1 MYSIFGFYKFK
12 KLTTLKSKKKI
23 LDRLFTKNDIRG
35 TIIISSEGLN
45 GTISFKTNKFDNIIK
60 TLKKTFNTKK
70 FDNENLSK
78 YKFQAFHKGKIKIKS
93 ELVPLG
99 IKIKKKISDN
109 ELTPNEWNRFIKR
122 KNTIIIDTRKNFEFK
137 VGTFKDSINPKLNS
151 FREFPKYFK
160 TLNKNQEIGMFCT
173 GGIRCEKAS
182 YYLRKQGFKNVYQLK
197 GGIINYLDKI
207 NKKDSNWKGDCFV
220 FDNRVS
226 IKHSLKPGNLSIC
239 AGCREPITKNDTK
252 SKNYEEGVSCP
263 NCFNKLTNVQV
274 KRFRMRQK
282 QIKIAKRKGKK
293 YFYQRE
299 G

>member
-93 ELVPLG
+93 EVVPLG

-109 ELTPNEWNRFIKR
+109 ELTPNEWNKFIKK

-160 TLNKNQEIGMFCT
+160 TLNKKQEIGMFCT

-207 NKKDSNWKGDCFV
+207 NKKASNWKGDCFV

-252 SKNYEEGVSCP
+252 SKNFEEGVSCP
-263 NCFNKLTNVQV
+263 NCFNKLTNVQI

-282 QIKIAKRKGKK
+282 QIKIAKSTGKK

-299 G
+299 V

>member
-1 MYSIFGFYKFK
+1 MYIIFGFYKFK

-45 GTISFKTNKFDNIIK
+45 GTISFKKNKFDNIIK
-60 TLKKTFNTKK
+60 TLKKTFNTNK

-93 ELVPLG
+93 EVVPLG
-99 IKIKKKISDN
+99 VKIKKKISDN
-109 ELTPNEWNRFIKR
+109 ELTPNEWNRFIKK

-160 TLNKNQEIGMFCT
+160 TLNKKQEIGMFCT

-207 NKKDSNWKGDCFV
+207 NKKASNWKGDCFV

-252 SKNYEEGVSCP
+252 SKNFEEGVSCP
-263 NCFNKLTNVQV
+263 NCFNKLTNVQI

-282 QIKIAKRKGKK
+282 QIKIAKSTGKK

-299 G
+299 V

>member
-1 MYSIFGFYKFK
+1 MYNIFGFYKFK
-12 KLTTLKSKKKI
+12 KLTNLKSKKKI
-23 LDRLFTKNDIRG
+23 LDSLFKKNDIRG
-35 TIIISSEGLN
+35 TIIISNEGLN
-45 GTISFKTNKFDNIIK
+45 GTISYKSNKFNCIIK
-60 TLKKTFNTKK
+60 SLKKIFNIKK
-70 FDNENLSK
+70 FDNKNLSK

-99 IKIKKKISDN
+99 IKIKKKVSDN
-109 ELTPNEWNRFIKR
+109 QLTPKEWNRFIKR

-137 VGTFKDSINPKLNS
+137 VGTFKNSINPKLNS

-160 TLNKNQEIGMFCT
+160 TLNKNHQIGMFCT

-226 IKHSLKPGNLSIC
+226 IKHNLKPGSLSIC

-252 SKNYEEGVSCP
+252 STNFEEGVSCP
-263 NCFNKLTNVQV
+263 NCFNKLTNVQL

-282 QIKIAKRKGKK
+282 QIKIAKRTGKK

>member
-1 MYSIFGFYKFK
+1 MYIIFGFYKFK
-12 KLTTLKSKKKI
+12 KLTTLKSKKKT

-60 TLKKTFNTKK
+60 TLKNTFNTKK

-78 YKFQAFHKGKIKIKS
+78 YKYQAFHKGKIKIKN

-109 ELTPNEWNRFIKR
+109 ELTPNEWNKFIKK

-160 TLNKNQEIGMFCT
+160 TLNKKQEIGMFCT

-207 NKKDSNWKGDCFV
+207 NKKASNWKGDCFV

-252 SKNYEEGVSCP
+252 SKNFEEGVSCP
-263 NCFNKLTNVQV
+263 NCFNKLTNVQI

-282 QIKIAKRKGKK
+282 QIKIAKSTGKK

-299 G
+299 V